1 MAPETDLMF
10 GEGRGG
16 AHSRGDGGTD
26 TTPPQSRLSS
36 DPGLGGSCGRLG
48 AIGLPST
55 SRYLARGREVQHT
68 QFVRSMATKSLVATT
83 VAASWDWAR
92 LPLYIYLIA
101 FQTHFIGE
109 SL

>member
-1 MAPETDLMF
+1 MAPKIDLMF

-16 AHSRGDGGTD
+16 ELRRFNGGTD

-48 AIGLPST
+48 AIGLSST

-68 QFVRSMATKSLVATT
+68 QFVRPMATKVLVATT
-83 VAASWDWAR
+83 VATSWDCFNPPPLTN
-92 LPLYIYLIA
+92 LPPLANL
-101 FQTHFIGE
+101 
-109 SL
+109 

>member
-1 MAPETDLMF
+1 MAPKIDLMF

-16 AHSRGDGGTD
+16 AHSRVNGGTD

-36 DPGLGGSCGRLG
+36 DPGLGGSCGRVG

-68 QFVRSMATKSLVATT
+68 QFVRSMVTKVVVATT
-83 VAASWDWAR
+83 VATRLDW
-92 LPLYIYLIA
+92 LQYA
-101 FQTHFIGE
+101 FNN
-109 SL
+109 